1 VERISILAITKNGI
15 KIALK
20 IKEFYPSWNVFAPEK
35 FSDDNSSIT
44 WFSESTSS
52 KIEDWFYIT
61 KCGNVFLFSSIYF
74 QCGFTLVAHPTSV
87 DGVLLM

>member
-1 VERISILAITKNGI
+1 MERISILAITKNGI

-52 KIEDWFYIT
+52 KIEEQSNFFFIYH
-61 KCGNVFLFSSIYF
+61 KCTYLSY
-74 QCGFTLVAHPTSV
+74 
-87 DGVLLM
+87 